1 MNYFQSYIL
10 EALSRKSY
18 IHMYAHAHTY
28 HTHIHTHKKHTATS
42 KDEGFVLGKGTL
54 LKFNSHSKLQ
64 NIFEKLHLCQSSST
78 INSSL
83 MAPQTWDN

>member
-1 MNYFQSYIL
+1 
-10 EALSRKSY
+10 
-18 IHMYAHAHTY
+18 MYAHAHTY

-64 NIFEKLHLCQSSST
+64 NIFEKLHLCQLSST